1 MKGAPFPFTEDE
13 LIEYANDKGLS
24 NSVIEKLHE
33 LEKEDEPEREYE
45 NLKDI
50 CPDYADEYDDNY

>member
-1 MKGAPFPFTEDE
+1 MEGAPFPCTKDE

-45 NLKDI
+45 
-50 CPDYADEYDDNY
+50 DNY